1 MKKLVLIF
9 SLALTTSYSLCA
21 QEVEIVKDKVLLD
34 GKEFLKYEKIN
45 VINHSFYT
53 LNDEEILNYRSF
65 DNETP
70 KYTED
75 DYFVLNFINEK
86 KKVESTDFSRIMAFF
101 NSKKS
106 CEKLI
111 KWMLKDKVL
120 NADGT
125 INPEKLD
132 NLIQKYNENVMERTV
147 R

>member
-9 SLALTTSYSLCA
+9 SLTLTASYSLCA